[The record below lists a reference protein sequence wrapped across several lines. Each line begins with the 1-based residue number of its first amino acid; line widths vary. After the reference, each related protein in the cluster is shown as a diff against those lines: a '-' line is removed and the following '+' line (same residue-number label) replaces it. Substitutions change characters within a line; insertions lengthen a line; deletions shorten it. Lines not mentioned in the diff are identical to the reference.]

1 MIAVLRHRR
10 SWLTGRHLGAVLAL
24 VAVLAAL
31 LVWGLSRER
40 SGRRP
45 IALQQFKVVSYMP
58 VRASWTNM
66 WSEFDPTEIQADFQ
80 KVAELGANTVR
91 IAIDPFEF
99 GWPIVTPQMAS
110 ELSQVLSL
118 AQAQGLYVQLT
129 LFDWWSSYSQISPSE
144 SWLSSLL
151 RPYNNDHEI
160 AFIELQNEIDPDNPA
175 AMAWARAILPA
186 AKAVAGDIP
195 LTFSISSTSGLSG
208 ILALKSALGAGQV
221 SFYDIHYYGSPG
233 AAAATL
239 GAVKA
244 AVAPTPLY
252 VGEIGFSTYT
262 TGGAAQ
268 EASLDSEQAGFYAGV
283 DDATASLGL
292 PAPGLF
298 MLNDLDGSGAPG
310 PESDQPQDWSY
321 GLYTTTGQK
330 KPAEAVVQQF
340 FTTGSVPVIL
350 DPTFETAPGG
360 VPTGWLYSGP
370 GSGTWSTTVS
380 RLGTPS
386 VEINDGS
393 GALSA
398 WRSVLNTG
406 AIATGEKIQVRAWAK
421 GLATTGSNVLAVAWF
436 SSSNSYI
443 SNQMSSPLP
452 AGNSGWTE
460 LGVDAVAPS
469 GAAYAV
475 VYLQSIGD
483 SGTVWFD
490 DVSATVITASVFP
503 TLTPVRGTSSG
514 VGATGHRR
522 ASR

>member
-1 MIAVLRHRR
+1 MASERSTSSFRR
-10 SWLTGRHLGAVLAL
+10 ATAL
-24 VAVLAAL
+24 VAASLALLLLPLVWLAADAGASTTL
-31 LVWGLSRER
+31 
-40 SGRRP
+40 P

-66 WSEFDPTEIQADFQ
+66 WSEFDPTEIKADFQ

-99 GWPIVTPQMAS
+99 GWPNVTPQMAS
-110 ELSQVLSL
+110 ELSEVLSL

-129 LFDWWSSYSQISPSE
+129 LFDWWTSYSQISS
-144 SWLSSLL
+144 SKAWLSSLL
-151 RPYNNDHEI
+151 GSYTNDHEI
-160 AFIELQNEIDPDNPA
+160 AFIELQNEIDPNNAA
-175 AMAWARAILPA
+175 AMAWATAILPA

-208 ILALKSALGAGQV
+208 ILALKSALGPGQL
-221 SFYDIHYYGSPG
+221 SFYDFHYYGSPG

-244 AVAPTPLY
+244 AVAPAPLF

-262 TGGAAQ
+262 AGGAPQ
-268 EASLDSEQAGFYAGV
+268 EAILDSEQASFYAGV
-283 DDATASLGL
+283 DNATASLGL

-310 PESDQPQDWSY
+310 PESNKPQDWSY
-321 GLYTTTGQK
+321 GLFTTTGQK

-340 FTTGSVPVIL
+340 FTTGSAPVVL
-350 DPTFETAPGG
+350 DPSFQTASGG

-370 GSGTWSTTVS
+370 GTGTWSTTVTHS
-380 RLGTPS
+380 GSPT

-393 GALSA
+393 GDPSA
-398 WRSVLNTG
+398 WRSVLGTG
-406 AIATGEKIQVRAWAK
+406 TISAGEKIQVTAWAK
-421 GLATTGSNVLAVAWF
+421 GSAATGSNALDVAWF
-436 SSSNSYI
+436 NSSNNYI
-443 SNQMSSPLP
+443 SNQVSPLP
-452 AGNSGWTE
+452 SGNSNWTE

-475 VYLQSIGD
+475 VYLQTITD
-483 SGTVWFD
+483 TGTVWFD
-490 DVSATVITASVFP
+490 DVSATVITTGVFP
-503 TLTPVRGTSSG
+503 PLP
-514 VGATGHRR
+514 
-522 ASR
+522 